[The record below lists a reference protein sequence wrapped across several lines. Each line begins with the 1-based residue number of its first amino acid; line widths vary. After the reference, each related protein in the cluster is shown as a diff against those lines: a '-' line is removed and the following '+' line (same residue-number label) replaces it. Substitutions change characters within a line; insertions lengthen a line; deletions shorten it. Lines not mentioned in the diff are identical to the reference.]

1 MATCRKMVLGR
12 RSLYALSI
20 CITLQLFTQCS
31 LSAPT
36 YNSYGAVLPV
46 SNDTHEEPTAAGD
59 GKKPEP
65 DAGQTTANAGPVLTA
80 TALSAQT
87 GSSTLDD
94 HHLTAPLKPIP
105 ANPVTVQSPET
116 RAVVLDES
124 DGSKSENKKEE
135 VLKTPPELSTTLPT
149 ADTETGRDTS
159 APEAPPTTPAP
170 NPPTTNTTTTT
181 TPTPTT
187 TTTTTPT
194 TTTATAPKITEPT
207 TKEQPPAPATESQ
220 PSTTDGP
227 SPTEQNTAPQMFPT
241 LGDPAEPDSSDTTE
255 EYDDDEGNVYGN
267 HLPSE
272 SRYPLPD
279 HDTDRTNDQG
289 KEPEGNHD
297 RAPGQGYMATED
309 QDSHFFFHLVILAF
323 LVAIVY
329 ITYHNKR
336 KILLLAQS
344 RRWRDSL
351 CSRNTVEYHRLD
363 QNVNEAMPSLKMT
376 QDYIF

>member
-36 YNSYGAVLPV
+36 YNSSDAVLHG

-59 GKKPEP
+59 AKKPEP

-94 HHLTAPLKPIP
+94 HHLTTPLKPIQ
-105 ANPVTVQSPET
+105 AIPVTVQSPET
-116 RAVVLDES
+116 RAVVIDES
-124 DGSKSENKKEE
+124 DGSKSENNKEE

-149 ADTETGRDTS
+149 ADAETGRDTS

-170 NPPTTNTTTTT
+170 NPPTT
-181 TPTPTT
+181 
-187 TTTTTPT
+187 TTTPT

-207 TKEQPPAPATESQ
+207 AKEQPPAPATEPQ

-241 LGDPAEPDSSDTTE
+241 LGDPAEPDSSDTTD
-255 EYDDDEGNVYGN
+255 EYDDDEGNVYVN
-267 HLPSE
+267 PLPSE
-272 SRYPLPD
+272 SRYRLPD

-289 KEPEGNHD
+289 KELEGNHD
-297 RAPGQGYMATED
+297 RAPGQGYIATED

-323 LVAIVY
+323 LVAIAY